1 MWNRRIEELRTS
13 IEVKRNVHAHAH
25 KNTHTHT
32 EKERDWEMYI
42 YIYIYIYIY
51 FALNGTVIW
60 CIQQLVHVRERMGTI
75 HYNIYY

>member
-42 YIYIYIYIY
+42 YIYIYIYIFRTQWY
-51 FALNGTVIW
+51 SN
-60 CIQQLVHVRERMGTI
+60 LVHTTI
-75 HYNIYY
+75 SACT